1 MLGPDWPTH
10 ALVER
15 QPGQGEWLLSKS
27 CLLNIEMGDFHLQI
41 QFVIPKITNVLV
53 NIQRCP
59 DLGCLSYCM
68 GLGMNLVWV
77 VVGWLWGGCGVV
89 VVGWLCA
96 LFLWRNGNT
105 FAIKFFFNHRSCI
118 S

>member
-1 MLGPDWPTH
+1 
-10 ALVER
+10 
-15 QPGQGEWLLSKS
+15 
-27 CLLNIEMGDFHLQI
+27 MGDFHLQI

-89 VVGWLCA
+89 VGGWLVVCSVSVEEWEY
-96 LFLWRNGNT
+96 FCYQV
-105 FAIKFFFNHRSCI
+105 FFQSPELH
-118 S
+118 